1 MVLSIPL
8 SELPAVRYWAASYRE
23 WEVTKM
29 LSPIIKLRGISFSY
43 KHRSLPSVSQIN
55 LDIAQGD
62 FVLLTG
68 ATGCGKSTL
77 LKMLNGLIPH
87 ESGGLLTGKVVVGGC
102 DTKKCS
108 IAQLSQTVG
117 MVFQSPDDQI
127 FSTTVFDETAFI
139 LENMGMSSE
148 EITSRVH
155 ETLRLVGM
163 FDHREASVH
172 ALSGGQKQRLAV
184 ASVLAARPQVLAL
197 DEPISQL
204 DPQGAA
210 ELLSVLEHINTKLG
224 MTIVIVEHRL
234 HEVMPL
240 CRRVVIMDKGQLIWQ
255 GTREEA
261 FCSPEV
267 FDAHGLRLPQTID
280 ICRCLG
286 VVSQSAQVADS
297 VAAIQHHYNVP
308 ACNDET
314 TIPLAVNSVK
324 DQTPVIEVEHLVF
337 QYERMSKTVLQDI
350 HLSIPPG
357 QFVALMGNNGAGKS
371 TLLHQIGGLL
381 KPMEGHVK
389 VLGKI
394 VGGIMPEV
402 GMVLQNP
409 DFMLFNNT
417 VADEI
422 AFALRQKKGKD
433 IWSGHCH
440 RLVEDLGLEGMES
453 DFPLALS
460 RGQRLRVAIA
470 AVLACQPSV
479 LLLDE
484 PTTGQDIGHIEDIVV
499 LLKEYTNQG
508 GTVVF
513 CTHDTE
519 VAARFAERIIIMCD
533 GKIIADGSGTAV
545 FMQNSVLQAAGL
557 KPPAALLIA
566 QELYKGRAVTVKEV
580 VDYVRQECVGSDTGN
595 YTAS

>member
-1 MVLSIPL
+1 
-8 SELPAVRYWAASYRE
+8 
-23 WEVTKM
+23 M
-29 LSPIIKLRGISFSY
+29 LNPIIRLRDISFSY
-43 KHRSLPSVSQIN
+43 KHRNLPSVSQIN
-55 LDIAQGD
+55 LDIVQGD

-87 ESGGLLTGKVVVGGC
+87 ESGGLLTGEVVVDGR

-108 IAQLSQTVG
+108 IAELSQTVG

-139 LENMGMSSE
+139 LENMGMSPE

-163 FDHREASVH
+163 FEHRETSIH

-210 ELLSVLEHINTKLG
+210 ELLSVLEYINTNLG

-240 CRRVVIMDKGQLIWQ
+240 CRRVVIMDRGQLVWQ

-261 FCSPEV
+261 FCCPEV
-267 FDAHGLRLPQTID
+267 FDAYGLRLPQTID

-286 VVSQSAQVADS
+286 VATQSAQVADA
-297 VAAIQHHYNVP
+297 VAAIKRQYNVP
-308 ACNDET
+308 AYNEQT
-314 TIPLAVNSVK
+314 TLPRTVSSEKEQI
-324 DQTPVIEVEHLVF
+324 PVIEVEHLVF
-337 QYERMSKTVLQDI
+337 QYEKLGKPVLQDI

-381 KPMEGHVK
+381 KPVSGHVR
-389 VLGKI
+389 VLGQ
-394 VGGIMPEV
+394 VVSGIMPEV

-422 AFALRQKKGKD
+422 AFALRQTKGKD
-433 IWSGHCH
+433 IWSGQCQ

-508 GTVVF
+508 GTVIF

-533 GKIIADGSGTAV
+533 GKIIADGSGAAV
-545 FMQNSVLQAAGL
+545 FMQDSVLQAARL

-580 VDYVRQECVGSDTGN
+580 VDYVRQECVGSNTGN

>member
-1 MVLSIPL
+1 MTSDL
-8 SELPAVRYWAASYRE
+8 
-23 WEVTKM
+23 K
-29 LSPIIKLRGISFSY
+29 PIISLCNVSFTY
-43 KHRSLPSVSQIN
+43 KHRSVASVS
-55 LDIAQGD
+55 DISLEIFPGE

-87 ESGGLLTGKVVVGGC
+87 ASGGSMSGEVH
-102 DTKKCS
+102 
-108 IAQLSQTVG
+108 IAGRNTRQCGIAELSQTVG
-117 MVFQSPDDQI
+117 VVFQSPEDQI

-139 LENMGMSSE
+139 LENMGMKPD
-148 EITSRVH
+148 EIASRVH
-155 ETLRLVGM
+155 ETLELVGM
-163 FDHREASVH
+163 LAYKDASIH

-184 ASVLAARPQVLAL
+184 ASVLAARPSILAL

-210 ELLSVLEHINTKLG
+210 ELLAVLQRINRELG
-224 MTIVIVEHRL
+224 MTVVIVEHRL

-240 CRRVVIMDKGQLIWQ
+240 CRRVVIMDQGKLAWQ

-261 FCSPEV
+261 FGQPEM
-267 FDAHGLRLPQTID
+267 FDSYGLRLPQTID
-280 ICRCLG
+280 ICRHLA
-286 VVSQSAQVADS
+286 VNTQSSQVDHA
-297 VAAIQHHYNVP
+297 VAAIKEKYQVP
-308 ACNDET
+308 QDNGCCTEPVNTGSADPAAAVIVEQLSFQYDKTKPQVLNHLQL
-314 TIPLAVNSVK
+314 TIP
-324 DQTPVIEVEHLVF
+324 
-337 QYERMSKTVLQDI
+337 R
-350 HLSIPPG
+350 G

-381 KPMEGHVK
+381 QPAAGYVQ
-389 VLGKI
+389 VLGSR
-394 VGGIMPEV
+394 VTSVMPNV

-422 AFALRQKKGKD
+422 AFVLRQKKECNS
-433 IWSGHCH
+433 WPAVC
-440 RLVEDLGLEGMES
+440 RELVDQLGLSGMEE

-470 AVLACQPSV
+470 AVLASKPAV

-484 PTTGQDIGHIEDIVV
+484 PTTGQDIGHIEDIVL
-499 LLKEYTNQG
+499 LLKAFTAQG

-519 VAARFAERIIIMCD
+519 VAARFADRIVIMCK
-533 GKIIADGSGTAV
+533 GQIVADGPGNVV
-545 FMQNSVLQAAGL
+545 FREQAVLQSTGL
-557 KPPAALLIA
+557 KPPAALLVA
-566 QELYKGRAVTVKEV
+566 QNLYGGRAVTVKEV
-580 VDYVRQECVGSDTGN
+580 VTYVRQKCLGSNTGEYPASSVGCPN
-595 YTAS
+595 

>member
-1 MVLSIPL
+1 M
-8 SELPAVRYWAASYRE
+8 
-23 WEVTKM
+23 K
-29 LSPIIKLRGISFSY
+29 PIISLCNVSFTY
-43 KHRSLPSVSQIN
+43 KHRGLASVS
-55 LDIAQGD
+55 DISLEIFPGE

-87 ESGGLLTGKVVVGGC
+87 ASGGSMSGEVH
-102 DTKKCS
+102 
-108 IAQLSQTVG
+108 IAGRNTLQCGIAELSQTVG
-117 MVFQSPDDQI
+117 MVFQSPEDQI

-139 LENMGMSSE
+139 LENMGMKPD
-148 EITSRVH
+148 EIALRVH
-155 ETLRLVGM
+155 ETLELVGM
-163 FDHREASVH
+163 LAYKDASIH

-184 ASVLAARPQVLAL
+184 ASVLAARPSILAL

-210 ELLSVLEHINTKLG
+210 ELLAVLQRINRELG

-240 CRRVVIMDKGQLIWQ
+240 CRRVVIMDQGQLAWQ
-255 GTREEA
+255 GTRAEA
-261 FCSPEV
+261 FRQPEL
-267 FDAHGLRLPQTID
+267 FDSYGLRLPQTID
-280 ICRCLG
+280 ICRRLA
-286 VVSQSAQVADS
+286 VNAQSSRVDHA
-297 VAAIQHHYNVP
+297 VAAIKEKYQVP
-308 ACNDET
+308 QDLACSMPSFNMESAEAVAAVIVEQLSFQYDKAKPPVLNHLQL
-314 TIPLAVNSVK
+314 TIPK
-324 DQTPVIEVEHLVF
+324 
-337 QYERMSKTVLQDI
+337 
-350 HLSIPPG
+350 G

-381 KPMEGHVK
+381 QPASGYVQ
-389 VLGKI
+389 VLGSR
-394 VGGIMPEV
+394 VTSVMPNV

-422 AFALRQKKGKD
+422 AFVLRQKNERNY
-433 IWSGHCH
+433 WPAAC
-440 RLVEDLGLEGMES
+440 RELVEQLGLNGMEE

-470 AVLACQPSV
+470 AVLASKPAV

-484 PTTGQDIGHIEDIVV
+484 PTTGQDIGHIEDIVL
-499 LLKEYTNQG
+499 LLKAFTAQG

-519 VAARFAERIIIMCD
+519 VAARFADRIVILCKGQVVTD
-533 GKIIADGSGTAV
+533 GPGHVV
-545 FMQNSVLQAAGL
+545 FREKSILQLAGL
-557 KPPAALLIA
+557 KPPAALLVA
-566 QELYKGRAVTVKEV
+566 QDLYGGRAVTVKEV
-580 VDYVRQECVGSDTGN
+580 VTYVRQKCLGSNTGEHPASSVGCQD
-595 YTAS
+595 

>member
-1 MVLSIPL
+1 M
-8 SELPAVRYWAASYRE
+8 
-23 WEVTKM
+23 K
-29 LSPIIKLRGISFSY
+29 PIISLCNVSFTY
-43 KHRSLPSVSQIN
+43 KHRSVASVS
-55 LDIAQGD
+55 DISLEILPGE

-87 ESGGLLTGKVVVGGC
+87 ASGGSMDGEVH
-102 DTKKCS
+102 
-108 IAQLSQTVG
+108 IAGRNTREYGIAELSQTVG
-117 MVFQSPDDQI
+117 MVFQSPEDQI

-139 LENMGMSSE
+139 LENMGMKPD
-148 EITSRVH
+148 EITLRVH
-155 ETLRLVGM
+155 ETLALVGM
-163 FDHREASVH
+163 REYSNASIH

-184 ASVLAARPQVLAL
+184 ASVLAARPSILAL

-210 ELLSVLEHINTKLG
+210 ELLAVLQRINRDLG

-240 CRRVVIMDKGQLIWQ
+240 CRRVVIMDKGQLAWQ

-261 FCSPEV
+261 FRQPEL
-267 FDAHGLRLPQTID
+267 FDSYGLRLPQTID
-280 ICRCLG
+280 ICRHLD
-286 VVSQSAQVADS
+286 VTAQSSRVDHA
-297 VAAIQHHYNVP
+297 VAAIKEKYQVP
-308 ACNDET
+308 QELACGVPSVNIESDAAAAVIIEQLSFQYDKAKPPVLNHLQL
-314 TIPLAVNSVK
+314 TIP
-324 DQTPVIEVEHLVF
+324 
-337 QYERMSKTVLQDI
+337 R
-350 HLSIPPG
+350 G

-381 KPMEGHVK
+381 QPAAGYVQ
-389 VLGKI
+389 VLSNR
-394 VGGIMPEV
+394 VTSVMPNV

-422 AFALRQKKGKD
+422 AFVLRQKNERNSLPAACKE
-433 IWSGHCH
+433 
-440 RLVEDLGLEGMES
+440 LVEQLGLNGMEK

-470 AVLACQPSV
+470 AVLAAKPAV

-484 PTTGQDIGHIEDIVV
+484 PTTGQDIGHIEDIVL
-499 LLKEYTNQG
+499 LLKAFTAHG

-519 VAARFAERIIIMCD
+519 VAARFADRIVILCK
-533 GKIIADGSGTAV
+533 GQVAADGPGNIV
-545 FMQNSVLQAAGL
+545 FREQAVLQSTGL
-557 KPPAALLIA
+557 KPPAALLVA
-566 QELYKGRAVTVKEV
+566 RDLYGGRDVTVEGV
-580 VDYVRQECVGSDTGN
+580 VNYVRQKCLGSNTGE
-595 YTAS
+595 YPASSLGCPDQTDCAD